1 MNHIAPTLT
10 GLIVALALAGTAT
23 AAEIIVTLDGV
34 EARGGTLY
42 VALQTEDQFMKEEG
56 IAATLKEAPDAGSHT
71 FTFDVPAG
79 QYSLSVWHDD
89 NGNGE
94 FDRMESGQPLDGWAM
109 INGTELRSFP
119 TFAAVSIDVT
129 DTGASISEPITYGR

>member
-1 MNHIAPTLT
+1 MNHITPALT
-10 GLIVALALAGTAT
+10 GLIAALALAGTAT
-23 AAEIIVTLDGV
+23 AAEITVTLDGV

-42 VALQTEDQFMKEEG
+42 VALQTEDQFMKEEA
-56 IAATLKEAPDAGSHT
+56 IAGEKQDAPGSGSHT

-94 FDRMESGQPLDGWAM
+94 FDRMEDGQPLDGWAM

-119 TFAAVSIDVT
+119 TFAAVSIDVS
-129 DTGASISEPITYGR
+129 DAGASITEPITYGR